1 MSDLDIRNKEDLING
16 YIIAEN
22 VVNKNYLRTLSN
34 YETLKITDKLE
45 DISLKNAVSMFKIKQ
60 VVHKKEEDIYQKLS
74 TIYNSVAANGSS
86 IIMII
91 DSKENGLDL
100 YIGVKSVNERKNLRA
115 AAKTI
120 KKGIDGNFA
129 GSILEELGN
138 DKLEELISDIFL
150 EEVKVPITISAVSG
164 VATIRNKEKTE
175 NKKFIQGIEKFIDSM
190 QGSFYTAIFIAD
202 SLNAEDV
209 NNVRNGYEQLYSTIS
224 PFVKSNYTYNES
236 DSKSV
241 AESISKGMVESVTQ
255 GTSFTQNHTISKTHG
270 NFSANTFSG
279 NLGLGIGSNTA
290 TNIGNSIGKSIG
302 ASIGGPIVG
311 MIGGI
316 VGTAI
321 AGPIGGAVLS
331 TVLGSIEGNISRS
344 TSESTSVS
352 NGSSLGGNFG
362 VGYAHTSG
370 KNTSESESDGTSEGR
385 SESFTKGSNTQ
396 SSNSTT
402 DTKSNGRMLQLE
414 FTDKKASNLIEKI
427 DLQLNRLKESEDFG
441 MFNCSVYMVSADK
454 QTSIIAANTYK
465 ALMIGEESSVE
476 SSVVNTWDETEEI
489 QNYLK
494 KFMHPIFE
502 VKISEEVSI
511 PYTAG
516 SIVSGLELPLH
527 IGFPQ
532 KSVSG
537 IPVIEYAEFGRNIL
551 TYDNIDNDKFNL
563 GNIYHMGKKSNTKV
577 DLDTKSMTMHT
588 FITGST
594 GSGKSNTIYK
604 ILDELDKKDVRFL
617 VIEPAKG
624 EYKNIF
630 SNKNVCAYG
639 TNPKKTKLLRI
650 NPFSFTNDIH
660 VLEHICRLIEVFNAC
675 WPMYA
680 AMPAVLKA
688 SIEQAYIQAGWDLE
702 ISENKYSEDLFP
714 TFEDVLNKI
723 YEVVNKSEYSQDSK
737 SDYIGALTTRVKE
750 LSEGL
755 NGQIF
760 TQNSLPENE
769 LFDKNV
775 IIDLSRIGSTQTKS
789 LIIGMLIIKL
799 QEYRMSNNYKN
810 NNELKH
816 VTVLEEAHNLLK
828 RTSTEQITE
837 SANLIGKSVEM
848 LANSIAEMRTYGEG
862 FIIADQAPGLLDMS
876 VIRNTNTKI
885 ILRLPDFSDREL
897 VGKSAGLDDEQIK
910 ELSKL
915 KCGVAAVYQN
925 NWIEPILCNIDKFEC
940 EEVEFLEKDTD
951 LNFNN
956 KLKKE
961 LTEILLATQVNE
973 KFDYDINELECKLIR
988 SNFDL
993 KLKLFIINLLKEKN
1007 WFKFDDVYGLISQ
1020 MYRKNDMYELSAQ
1033 AKDFDEWN
1041 KRILDGINP
1050 IVNELSNKYKN
1061 AVLQCILRE
1070 QASINDKKKEFYFSW
1085 CEHMRRKTL

>member
-34 YETLKITDKLE
+34 YEVLEITDKLD
-45 DISLKNAVSMFKIKQ
+45 DISLKNTVSMFKIKQ
-60 VVHKKEEDIYQKLS
+60 IVHKKEEDIHQKLS
-74 TIYNSVAANGSS
+74 TIYNSVASNGSS

-91 DSKENGLDL
+91 DSKKDGLDI
-100 YIGVKSVNERKNLRA
+100 YIGVKSANERKYLRS
-115 AAKTI
+115 AAKTMT
-120 KKGIDGNFA
+120 KGMDGNFD
-129 GSILEELGN
+129 GSILEEFGN
-138 DKLEELISDIFL
+138 AKLESLISSIFGDDT
-150 EEVKVPITISAVSG
+150 KIPITVSAVSG

-190 QGSFYTAIFIAD
+190 QGSIYTAIFIAD
-202 SLNAEDV
+202 SLNAEDI

-236 DSKSV
+236 DSISV
-241 AESISKGMVESVTQ
+241 AESISKGMVESVTK
-255 GTSFTQNHTISKTHG
+255 GTSFTQNHTISKTEG
-270 NFSANTFSG
+270 IFSANTFSG
-279 NLGLGIGSNTA
+279 NLGLGIGSNTT
-290 TNIGNSIGKSIG
+290 TNIGNNIGSTR
-302 ASIGGPIVG
+302 ASIGGPIGG

-331 TVLGSIEGNISRS
+331 TVLGSLSGNISTS
-344 TSESTSVS
+344 TGESTSVS
-352 NGSSLGGNFG
+352 NGNSLGGNLG

-370 KNTSESESDGTSEGR
+370 KNTSESVSDGTSEGS
-385 SESFTKGSNTQ
+385 SESVTKGINTQ
-396 SSNSTT
+396 QSTSTT

-427 DLQLNRLKESEDFG
+427 DLQLKRLKESEDFG
-441 MFNCSVYMVSADK
+441 MFNCSVYMLSADK
-454 QTSIIAANTYK
+454 QTSVIAANTYK

-476 SSVVNTWDETEEI
+476 TSVVNTWDETEEM
-489 QNYLK
+489 QKYLR

-551 TYDNIDNDKFNL
+551 TYDNIYNDKFNL
-563 GNIYHMGKKSNTKV
+563 GHIYHMGKQSNTEV
-577 DLDTKSMTMHT
+577 NLDTRSMTMHT

-594 GSGKSNTIYK
+594 GSGKSNAIYK
-604 ILDELDKKDVRFL
+604 ILDELDKKEVKFL

-630 SNKNVCAYG
+630 ANKNVCVYG

-650 NPFSFTNDIH
+650 NPFSFTDDIH
-660 VLEHICRLIEVFNAC
+660 VLEHIDRLIEVFNAC

-688 SIEQAYIQAGWDLE
+688 SVEQAYIQAGWDLE

-714 TFEDVLNKI
+714 TFGDVLNQI

-750 LSEGL
+750 LSEGI

-760 TQNSLPENE
+760 TQNSLPENK
-769 LFDKNV
+769 LFDENV
-775 IIDLSRIGSTQTKS
+775 IIDLSRIGSMQTKS
-789 LIIGMLIIKL
+789 LIMGMLIIKL
-799 QEYRMSNNYKN
+799 QEYRMSNNCKN

-828 RTSTEQITE
+828 RTSTEQVTE

-897 VGKSAGLDDEQIK
+897 VGKSAGLNDEQIK
-910 ELSKL
+910 ELTKL

-925 NWIEPILCNIDKFEC
+925 NWIEPVLCNIDEFES
-940 EEVEFLEKDTD
+940 EASEFLEKDTD

-961 LTEILLATQVNE
+961 LTEILLAMQVNE
-973 KFDYDINELECKLIR
+973 KLDYDINKLEYNLIR
-988 SNFDL
+988 SNYDL
-993 KLKLFIINLLKEKN
+993 KLKLVIINLLKEN
-1007 WFKFDDVYGLISQ
+1007 NRLQINDVYGIISQ
-1020 MYRKNDMYELSAQ
+1020 MYRKNDIYESSMK
-1033 AKDFDEWN
+1033 AKDFDDWN
-1041 KRILDGINP
+1041 KRILDNINP

-1061 AVLQCILRE
+1061 AVLQCILKE
-1070 QASINDKKKEFYFSW
+1070 EALTSDKKKEFYFNW
-1085 CEHMRRKTL
+1085 CEHMRGKAL